1 MRGFGTYALAS
12 KRMEPIKV
20 EDKLLQGI
28 RQISMGVADDDKV
41 DLRFSEFLP

>member
-1 MRGFGTYALAS
+1 MRGFRTYTLAS

-28 RQISMGVADDDKV
+28 RQISMAVTDNDKV